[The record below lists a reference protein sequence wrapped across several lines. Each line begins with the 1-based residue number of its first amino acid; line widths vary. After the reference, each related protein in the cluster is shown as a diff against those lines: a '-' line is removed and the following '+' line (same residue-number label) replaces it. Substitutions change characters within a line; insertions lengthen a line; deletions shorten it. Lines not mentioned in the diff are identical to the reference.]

1 MRGDFMAYKT
11 DTGTI
16 MAVDPSDRLDFDGE
30 DASDY
35 ALEDGD
41 DTEGLEEFLSNPG
54 DVVEGDLE

>member
-1 MRGDFMAYKT
+1 MAYKT